1 MLLKLNIEW
10 KRVFRMKKKQK
21 ILFQKLPFYNVLIEK
36 PLIKHLKK
44 IYLLHELP
52 FYDELDIV
60 EISHFYIAFKRYAR
74 IYKIEIIDS
83 KDPLVQLEASKSNI
97 KDLFKD
103 LLHEIKGL
111 KYQITLRVL
120 LGKFY

>member
-1 MLLKLNIEW
+1 
-10 KRVFRMKKKQK
+10 MKKKQK
-21 ILFQKLPFYNVLIEK
+21 RLFQKLPFYNVLIEK

-44 IYLLHELP
+44 IYLLH
-52 FYDELDIV
+52 D
-60 EISHFYIAFKRYAR
+60 FYIAFKRYAR

-103 LLHEIKGL
+103 LLHKIKGL

>member
-1 MLLKLNIEW
+1 
-10 KRVFRMKKKQK
+10 MKKKQK
-21 ILFQKLPFYNVLIEK
+21 RFFQKLPFYNVLIEK
-36 PLIKHLKK
+36 PLIKHLKN
-44 IYLLHELP
+44 ICLLHELP
-52 FYDELDIV
+52 FYDELNIV
-60 EISHFYIAFKRYAR
+60 KISHFYIAFRRYAR
-74 IYKIEIIDS
+74 IYKIETINS

-103 LLHEIKGL
+103 LLHKIKGL